1 MRSIMRAVIYTRTST
16 SQQRNDMQLEA
27 LHNVVKNS
35 NYQLIDVIEDDGV
48 SGKKDRNK
56 RAGMKKLMQLVAHRE
71 VDVVCVYSVDRLG
84 RNMADVISI
93 VEEIDSRGVSL
104 IIHKQGIATHTPQ
117 GKILVGFFA
126 LVAQMEADFIASRVA
141 DGMAVAKSK
150 GVVFGRPKMSPQ
162 KQQEIIRL
170 RKEGFSMNNI
180 AKQLNVGNSQ
190 VHRICKEMLEAA

>member
-1 MRSIMRAVIYTRTST
+1 MRAVIYTRTST

-35 NYQLIDVIEDDGV
+35 NYQLIDVIEDVGV
-48 SGKKDRNK
+48 SGRKDRNK

-104 IIHKQGIATHTPQ
+104 IIHKQGLATHTPQ

-126 LVAQMEADFIASRVA
+126 LMAQMEADFIASRVA

>member
-1 MRSIMRAVIYTRTST
+1 MRAVIYTRTST

-35 NYQLIDVIEDDGV
+35 NYELIDVIEDVVV
-48 SGKKDRNK
+48 SGRKDRNK

-104 IIHKQGIATHTPQ
+104 IIHKQGLATHTPQ

>member
-1 MRSIMRAVIYTRTST
+1 
-16 SQQRNDMQLEA
+16 
-27 LHNVVKNS
+27 
-35 NYQLIDVIEDDGV
+35 
-48 SGKKDRNK
+48 
-56 RAGMKKLMQLVAHRE
+56 
-71 VDVVCVYSVDRLG
+71 
-84 RNMADVISI
+84 
-93 VEEIDSRGVSL
+93 
-104 IIHKQGIATHTPQ
+104 
-117 GKILVGFFA
+117 
-126 LVAQMEADFIASRVA
+126 MEADFIASRVA

>member
-1 MRSIMRAVIYTRTST
+1 MRAVIYTRTST

-35 NYQLIDVIEDDGV
+35 NYELIDVIEDVGV
-48 SGKKDRNK
+48 SGRKDRNK

>member
-1 MRSIMRAVIYTRTST
+1 MRAVIYTRTST

-35 NYQLIDVIEDDGV
+35 NYELIDVIEDVGI

-104 IIHKQGIATHTPQ
+104 IIHKQGLHHDQI
-117 GKILVGFFA
+117 ILTNWHSI
-126 LVAQMEADFIASRVA
+126 LTYE
-141 DGMAVAKSK
+141 KS
-150 GVVFGRPKMSPQ
+150 
-162 KQQEIIRL
+162 
-170 RKEGFSMNNI
+170 
-180 AKQLNVGNSQ
+180 
-190 VHRICKEMLEAA
+190 

>member
-1 MRSIMRAVIYTRTST
+1 MRAVIYTRTST

-71 VDVVCVYSVDRLG
+71 VDVVCVYSCDRLG

-126 LVAQMEADFIASRVA
+126 LMAQMEADFIASRVA

>member
-1 MRSIMRAVIYTRTST
+1 MRAVIYTRTST

-35 NYQLIDVIEDDGV
+35 NYQLIDVIEDVGV
-48 SGKKDRNK
+48 SGRKDRNK

-71 VDVVCVYSVDRLG
+71 VDVVCVYSCDRLG

-104 IIHKQGIATHTPQ
+104 IIHKQGLATHTPQ

>member
-1 MRSIMRAVIYTRTST
+1 MRAVIYTRTST

-71 VDVVCVYSVDRLG
+71 VDVVCVYSCDRLG

-104 IIHKQGIATHTPQ
+104 IIHKQGLATHTPQ

-126 LVAQMEADFIASRVA
+126 LMAQMEADFIASRVA

>member
-1 MRSIMRAVIYTRTST
+1 MRAVIYTRTST

-35 NYQLIDVIEDDGV
+35 NYELIDVIADVGV
-48 SGKKDRNK
+48 SGRKDRNK

-104 IIHKQGIATHTPQ
+104 IIHKQGLATHTPQ

-126 LVAQMEADFIASRVA
+126 LMAQMEADFIASRVA

>member
-1 MRSIMRAVIYTRTST
+1 MRAVIYTRTST

-35 NYQLIDVIEDDGV
+35 NYELIDVIEDVGV
-48 SGKKDRNK
+48 SGRKDRNK

-104 IIHKQGIATHTPQ
+104 IIHKQGLATHTPQ

-126 LVAQMEADFIASRVA
+126 LMAQMEADFIASRVA

>member
-1 MRSIMRAVIYTRTST
+1 MRAVIYTRTST

-35 NYQLIDVIEDDGV
+35 NYQLIDVIEDVGV

-104 IIHKQGIATHTPQ
+104 IIHKQGLATHTSQ

-126 LVAQMEADFIASRVA
+126 LMAQMEADFIASRVA

>member
-1 MRSIMRAVIYTRTST
+1 
-16 SQQRNDMQLEA
+16 
-27 LHNVVKNS
+27 
-35 NYQLIDVIEDDGV
+35 
-48 SGKKDRNK
+48 
-56 RAGMKKLMQLVAHRE
+56 MKKLMQLVAHRE

>member
-1 MRSIMRAVIYTRTST
+1 MRAVIYTRTST

-104 IIHKQGIATHTPQ
+104 IIHKQGLATHTPQ

-126 LVAQMEADFIASRVA
+126 LMAQMEADFIASRVA